1 MEDNIQVPHWDIE
14 SAEKGALYTSE
25 EKGRGL
31 EIVACHA
38 GEKGMIQEPSASL
51 QLKGAGGQGSQD
63 KGQENTKGSGKRQDK
78 LIHMDVCCRMGESQE
93 HGKDSDRKDHV
104 LYGSMYMQ
112 VQKR

>member
-38 GEKGMIQEPSASL
+38 GEKGMI
-51 QLKGAGGQGSQD
+51 
-63 KGQENTKGSGKRQDK
+63 
-78 LIHMDVCCRMGESQE
+78 
-93 HGKDSDRKDHV
+93 
-104 LYGSMYMQ
+104 
-112 VQKR
+112 